1 MGPRPSALHCAPPLR
16 PWPPR
21 PEAQGWPLPAGRL
34 RRALAP
40 GGVGVRPG
48 GLPILRGARG
58 AGGGEFVGGTTSRR
72 ERRGG
77 TAPAGPTQRRT
88 STDAIMGQA
97 SAMETGPTAIR
108 RTLIKARG
116 AHYTPPELAAFLA
129 DAILQ
134 ELGQT
139 SASIRVLDPACG
151 DGSLLL
157 AIATAAAPRLR
168 SRLHLVGLDTH
179 PQAIEGS
186 RSALGQLDV
195 ASVEL
200 RVADFLLE
208 SGPGQPGQGLLAL
221 GLSDGST
228 GSVLSGFD
236 AVIAN
241 PPYVRTQVLGAERAR
256 RLAQRFGLSG
266 RVDLYHAFL
275 RAMALALRDHG
286 VLGLLTSNRFLV
298 TQAGAAMRQ
307 SLQQDFDLLQVIDL
321 GDTKLFSAAV
331 LPAIAIARRGKA
343 RDRSSAA
350 FVRVYEV
357 RGADRRLGARV
368 CSSVLHALERGEEG
382 LVQVGDVCF
391 NIERGALRVSADPSQ
406 PWALSSER
414 THGWSQTVAA
424 RTVCRFGDVAKI
436 RVGIKT
442 TADAVFIR
450 SDWGTFPPNTRPEE
464 ELLRPLLTHRVAGR
478 WTAKSGGGTEQVL
491 YPHTISAG
499 RRVPVNLDGYP
510 RARAY
515 LESHRE
521 RLSSRKYVIEAGRRW
536 YEIWV
541 PQHPSDWARPKIV
554 FPDISETP
562 RFFLD
567 YQGAVVNGDC
577 YWITLLAGKD
587 QSWLHL
593 MLAVANSSF
602 IERYYDTMF
611 NNKLYA
617 GRRRFLTQYVEKFPL
632 PAPDSPCA
640 KEVISLARQRLAP
653 GCIEESKARELEDSL
668 DRLVWQLFGF
678 VEEAGRQRDLQLL
691 V

>member
-1 MGPRPSALHCAPPLR
+1 MAA
-16 PWPPR
+16 
-21 PEAQGWPLPAGRL
+21 
-34 RRALAP
+34 
-40 GGVGVRPG
+40 
-48 GLPILRGARG
+48 
-58 AGGGEFVGGTTSRR
+58 
-72 ERRGG
+72 
-77 TAPAGPTQRRT
+77 T
-88 STDAIMGQA
+88 STATQ
-97 SAMETGPTAIR
+97 

-116 AHYTPPELAAFLA
+116 AHYTPSELAAFLA
-129 DAILQ
+129 NAIL
-134 ELGQT
+134 EEVDQT
-139 SASIRVLDPACG
+139 LTSMRILDPACG

-157 AIATAAAPRLR
+157 AFATASPQHLRKRLE
-168 SRLHLVGLDTH
+168 LVGLDTH
-179 PQAIEGS
+179 GQAIEEA

-200 RVADFLLE
+200 RAADFLLE
-208 SGPGQPGQGLLAL
+208 GSPRRSAQGLLAL
-221 GLSDGST
+221 DFQDESARP
-228 GSVLSGFD
+228 VLGEFD

-256 RLAQRFGLSG
+256 QLAQRFGLSG

-275 RAMALALRDHG
+275 KAIALSLRDDG

-298 TQAGAAMRQ
+298 TQAGAAMRE
-307 SLQQDFDLLQVIDL
+307 SLRHDFDLLQVIDL

-331 LPAIAIARRGKA
+331 LPAIAIARRRTGQ
-343 RDRSSAA
+343 RRSSAT

-357 RGADRRLGARV
+357 RGDEDRRGALA
-368 CSSVLHALERGEEG
+368 CASVLDALKHGQEG
-382 LVQVGDVCF
+382 LVQVGGACF
-391 NIERGALRVSADPSQ
+391 NVERGALKVSADPSQ
-406 PWALSSER
+406 PWALSSET
-414 THGWSQTVAA
+414 THGWGQTVAA
-424 RTVCRFGDVAKI
+424 HTVCSFGDIGKI

-442 TADAVFIR
+442 TADSVFIR
-450 SDWGTFPPNTRPEE
+450 NDWETVPLDTRPED
-464 ELLRPLLTHRVAGR
+464 ELLLPLLTHRVAAPWR
-478 WTAKSGGGTEQVL
+478 PRNGGAFERVL
-491 YPHTISAG
+491 YPHTMRAG
-499 RRVPVNLDGYP
+499 RRAPVDLDEYP

-541 PQHPSDWARPKIV
+541 PQQPTDWARPKIV

-567 YQGAVVNGDC
+567 DTGAVVNGDC
-577 YWITLLAGKD
+577 YWITLLPGKD
-587 QSWLHL
+587 RSWLHL

-640 KEVISLARQRLAP
+640 KEVIDLVRQRLAFRCADEP
-653 GCIEESKARELEDSL
+653 TVGETEKRL
-668 DRLVWQLFGF
+668 DRLVWELFGF
-678 VEEAGRQRDLQLL
+678 GEEAGRQGDLQLP